1 MLYEGQAHEFQY
13 APRGPPPA
21 HNACVP
27 KAATMATVPVDG
39 KCMENPLLGQEP
51 LPQFLKIRPEHVEPA
66 VRELLSEN
74 RARIEELATVPQPT
88 FASVVEPLEE
98 LQHRIS
104 RTWSPV
110 SHLNAVLNSDALRA
124 GYNACLPLLS
134 AYQTDLAQSEPLF
147 RAYRTVA
154 EQEGAA
160 LAPVQRQLLE
170 HRVRDFRLAGVGLS
184 PQRKE
189 SFKTAMLEL
198 TQLQAK
204 FEENVLDAT
213 NHWNWHVRESAELTG
228 LNEMLIEQARR
239 RAAERGL
246 PGWVLSLDQP
256 TYVAVVTDAESEV
269 LRRAF
274 YEAWTTRAS
283 DQGPNAGRWDN
294 SRTMEEILQRRHAAA
309 RLLDFRNYAEYALAT
324 RMATSVAEVLRFL
337 HELAGA
343 ARAAA
348 QAEFAEL
355 EAFAGRKLAAWDVGF
370 YAERL
375 QRQRFSV
382 SQEELRPYFPLP
394 RVLSGLFEV
403 AERLFGVRIRERPG
417 APVWHPDARLFD
429 IENSRGEA
437 VGSFYLDA
445 YARPNKRSGAWMDEC
460 VGRKRLASGAALPVA
475 YLVCNFL
482 PPGVEHPALLTHD
495 DVLTLFH
502 EFGHGLHHL
511 LTRVDYPSIAG
522 INGVAWDAVE
532 LPSQFLENYAWH
544 PEVLQRISGHFQS
557 GEPLPAEQQQRLIA
571 TRSFHAGLQMMR
583 QLEFALFDFR
593 IHTEYSPEHGGRIL
607 EILREVREEVAV
619 VPVPEWNRFPNSFGH
634 IFAGG
639 YAAGYYS
646 YKWAEVLA
654 ADAFAAFEESGVF
667 DHSTAQRFLDSILS
681 RGGSRD
687 ALDAFID
694 FRGRRPDVRALLK
707 QHGILGAVR
716 HSA

>member
-1 MLYEGQAHEFQY
+1 
-13 APRGPPPA
+13 
-21 HNACVP
+21 
-27 KAATMATVPVDG
+27 MATVAADG

-160 LAPVQRQLLE
+160 LAPAQRQLLQ

-184 PQRKE
+184 PERKE

-213 NHWNWHVRESAELTG
+213 NHWNWHVRDDGELTG
-228 LNEMLIEQARR
+228 LNEMLIDQARR

-294 SRTMEEILQRRHAAA
+294 SHTMEEILRRRHAAA
-309 RLLDFRNYAEYALAT
+309 RLLEFRNYAEYALAT
-324 RMATSVAEVLRFL
+324 RMATSVEEVLRFL

-394 RVLSGLFEV
+394 RVLAGLFEV

-429 IENSRGEA
+429 IENNRGEA

-460 VGRKRLASGAALPVA
+460 VGRKRLASGEALPVA

-482 PPGVEHPALLTHD
+482 PPGGEHPALLTHD

-544 PEVLQRISGHFQS
+544 PEVLQRISGHYQS
-557 GEPLPAEQQQRLIA
+557 GEPLPAEQQQRLMA

-607 EILREVREEVAV
+607 EILREVRQEVAV

-667 DHSTAQRFLDSILS
+667 DRSTAQRFLDSILS

-707 QHGILGAVR
+707 QHGILGGVR
-716 HSA
+716 RSA

>member
-1 MLYEGQAHEFQY
+1 M
-13 APRGPPPA
+13 
-21 HNACVP
+21 
-27 KAATMATVPVDG
+27 D
-39 KCMENPLLGQEP
+39 NPLLGQDS
-51 LPQFLKIRPEHVEPA
+51 LPQFKRIRPEHVEPA

-74 RARIEELATVPQPT
+74 RARIGALALLAAPT

-98 LQHRIS
+98 LHHRIA

-110 SHLNAVLNSDALRA
+110 SHLNAVLNSEALRA

-134 AYQTDLAQSEPLF
+134 AYQTDLAQSEPLY
-147 RAYRTVA
+147 RAYRAIA
-154 EQEGAA
+154 EQQGAA
-160 LAPVQRQLLE
+160 LAPVQRQLIE
-170 HRVRDFRLAGVGLS
+170 HAVREFRLAGVGLS
-184 PQRKE
+184 PERKE
-189 SFKTAMLEL
+189 RFKTAMLEL
-198 TQLQAK
+198 AQLQAR

-213 NHWNWHVRESAELTG
+213 NAWSQRVTDPHELRG

-239 RAAERGL
+239 RAEEQQL
-246 PGWVLSLDQP
+246 SGWILRLDQP
-256 TYVAVVTDAESEV
+256 TYVAVVTDAESAQ

-283 DQGPNAGRWDN
+283 DRGPTAGRWDN
-294 SRTMEEILQRRHAAA
+294 STVMEEILRRRHEVA
-309 RLLDFRNYAEYALAT
+309 RLLDFPNYAQYALAT
-324 RMATSVAEVLRFL
+324 RMAHSVDEVLGFL
-337 HELAGA
+337 HELAAAARGA
-343 ARAAA
+343 AL
-348 QAEFAEL
+348 AEFAEL
-355 EAFAGRKLAAWDVGF
+355 EEFAGRRLAAWDVGF

-375 QRQRFSV
+375 QRERFRV

-394 RVLSGLFEV
+394 RVLAGLFEV
-403 AERLFGVRIRERPG
+403 AERLFGVRIRERAE
-417 APVWHPDARLFD
+417 APVWHPDVRFFD
-429 IENSRGEA
+429 ITDSGGAA

-460 VGRKRLASGAALPVA
+460 IGRKRLSSGAALPVA

-482 PPGVEHPALLTHD
+482 PPGGERPALLTHD
-495 DVLTLFH
+495 DVVTLFH

-544 PEVLQRISGHFQS
+544 PEVLQRISGHFES
-557 GEPLPAEQQQRLIA
+557 GAPLPADQQQRLIA
-571 TRSFHAGLQMMR
+571 TRSFHAGLSMMR

-593 IHTEYSPEHGGRIL
+593 IHKEYSPERGGRIL
-607 EILREVREEVAV
+607 EMLREVRHEVAV
-619 VPVPEWNRFPNSFGH
+619 VPVPEWNRFPSSFGH

-667 DHSTAQRFLDSILS
+667 DRPTAQRFLDTILS

-687 ALDAFID
+687 ALEAFIE
-694 FRGRRPDVRALLK
+694 FRGRRPDVRPLLR
-707 QHGILGAVR
+707 QHGIDGAGEP
-716 HSA
+716 A

>member
-1 MLYEGQAHEFQY
+1 M
-13 APRGPPPA
+13 
-21 HNACVP
+21 
-27 KAATMATVPVDG
+27 D
-39 KCMENPLLGQEP
+39 NPLLGQEP
-51 LPQFLKIRPEHVEPA
+51 LPQFLRIRPEHVEPA
-66 VRELLSEN
+66 VRELLSQN
-74 RARIEELATVPQPT
+74 RARIEELATQRQPT
-88 FASVVEPLEE
+88 FASVVEPMEE

-154 EQEGAA
+154 EQQGAA
-160 LAPVQRQLLE
+160 LGPAQRQLLE
-170 HRVRDFRLAGVGLS
+170 HRVRDFRLAGVGL
-184 PQRKE
+184 PAERKE
-189 SFKTAMLEL
+189 RFKTAMLEL

-213 NHWNWHVRESAELTG
+213 NAWSRHVTDASELTG

-239 RAAERGL
+239 RAEERAV
-246 PGWVLSLDQP
+246 PGWLLTLDQP
-256 TYVAVVTDAESEV
+256 TYVAVVTDAESEP

-283 DQGPNAGRWDN
+283 DQGPNPGRWDN
-294 SRTMEEILQRRHAAA
+294 SQVMEEILRRRHEAA
-309 RLLDFRNYAEYALAT
+309 RLLDFDNYAEYALAT
-324 RMATSVAEVLRFL
+324 RMATSVEEVLKFL
-337 HELAGA
+337 HELAHA

-348 QAEFAEL
+348 QAEFVQL
-355 EAFAGRKLAAWDVGF
+355 EQFAGRKLAAWDVGF

-375 QRQRFSV
+375 QRERFSV

-394 RVLSGLFEV
+394 RVLAGLFEV
-403 AERLFGVRIRERPG
+403 AERLFGVRIRERTGVPL
-417 APVWHPDARLFD
+417 WHPDARLFD
-429 IENSRGEA
+429 IENLRGEA
-437 VGSFYLDA
+437 VGSFFLDA
-445 YARPNKRSGAWMDEC
+445 YARPKKRSGAWMDEC

-482 PPGVEHPALLTHD
+482 PPGDERPALLTHD

-544 PEVLQRISGHFQS
+544 PEVLQRISGHFLS
-557 GEPLPAEQQQRLIA
+557 GEALPQEQQARLIA

-593 IHTEYSPEHGGRIL
+593 MHTEYRPERGGRIL
-607 EILREVREEVAV
+607 EILREVRSEVGV
-619 VPVPEWNRFPNSFGH
+619 IPVPAWNRFPNSFGH

-667 DHSTAQRFLDSILS
+667 DRPTAQRFLDAILS

-687 ALDAFID
+687 ALEAFIE

-707 QHGILGAVR
+707 QHGILGAAGR
-716 HSA
+716 RA